1 MCKVLNGVNHIKVN
15 VRVCCAC
22 MCERA
27 AIGYFYTWLA
37 HLIAW
42 NDSRSWNVIKRG
54 LAEKTPLLTPTDAFT
69 VSGRNEAYPE
79 LLCLLIFNFEWSK
92 HLRERKKEGN
102 SWRIRALKA
111 VFCAYVIRLAL
122 ISNSFAVIFGINS
135 ATFLSVLLSLFTTP
149 SGGSCFLITKLLVHQ
164 FTVRNCQFHFVDP
177 FNLDAM
183 L

>member
-1 MCKVLNGVNHIKVN
+1 MITPYTHWCYCCLYFVCKVLNGVNHIEVN

-22 MCERA
+22 MCELA

-54 LAEKTPLLTPTDAFT
+54 LAEKAPLLTPTDTFT

-92 HLRERKKEGN
+92 HLRERKKRRKCATHSCSKSGFLCIRN
-102 SWRIRALKA
+102 SLSPHFKFIR
-111 VFCAYVIRLAL
+111 
-122 ISNSFAVIFGINS
+122 SNFW
-135 ATFLSVLLSLFTTP
+135 
-149 SGGSCFLITKLLVHQ
+149 H
-164 FTVRNCQFHFVDP
+164 
-177 FNLDAM
+177 
-183 L
+183 